1 MSGDRVELNFLN
13 RDGKPSVC
21 GGRRT
26 VRTGRVEEQVE
37 DILVIID
44 SSIAEV
50 FVNGGETV
58 FTTRIYLDKQERQLV
73 TDGRCRILV
82 I

>member
-1 MSGDRVELNFLN
+1 MLRTSSRGRVSPCRLFHSENKASPEETFSLGTLQSFLN

-21 GGRRT
+21 GGGRT

-37 DILVIID
+37 DILVIIV

-50 FVNGGETV
+50 FVNG
-58 FTTRIYLDKQERQLV
+58 
-73 TDGRCRILV
+73 
-82 I
+82 

>member
-1 MSGDRVELNFLN
+1 M
-13 RDGKPSVC
+13 
-21 GGRRT
+21 
-26 VRTGRVEEQVE
+26 RTGRVEEQVE

-73 TDGRCRILV
+73 TDGRCRILA